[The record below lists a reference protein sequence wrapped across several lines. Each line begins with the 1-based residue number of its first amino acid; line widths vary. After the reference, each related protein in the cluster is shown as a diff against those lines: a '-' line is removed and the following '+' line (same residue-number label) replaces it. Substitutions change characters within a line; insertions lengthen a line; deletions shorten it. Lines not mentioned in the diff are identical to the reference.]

1 MYVIFILQEYIRREE
16 KPKTKR
22 ELIDGIEKC
31 LGTVSIR
38 KCRKYIGHLHKVLPE
53 IVRKSG
59 EATGY

>member
-1 MYVIFILQEYIRREE
+1 MYVIFILQEYIHREV

-22 ELIDGIEKC
+22 ELIDGIE
-31 LGTVSIR
+31 
-38 KCRKYIGHLHKVLPE
+38 KVLPE